1 MWATDAEVM
10 PTALVAPAAG
20 ADPNAGLLPDRIAL
34 DNCFTGFSG
43 RAVIAWPERGAAL
56 TLEADPALAFLVVYT
71 PPGAAF
77 FCAEPVSQCTDAV
90 KLADAGRRHTGLT
103 TMPPGA
109 TLVPNS
115 LVRGHGDSI
124 SVDHRV

>member
-20 ADPNAGLLPDRIAL
+20 ADPNAGLLPARIAL
-34 DNCFTGFSG
+34 DNCFHGFSG

-56 TLEADPALAFLVVYT
+56 TLEADPALAFPVVST

-77 FCAEPVSQCTDAV
+77 FCADPVGDRT
-90 KLADAGRRHTGLT
+90 RRMVGKRWYV
-103 TMPPGA
+103 
-109 TLVPNS
+109 TLNP
-115 LVRGHGDSI
+115 
-124 SVDHRV
+124 